1 MAGVALVTGGARG
14 IGAATAVLLAERGW
28 DVAVGYRA
36 EAEAAEEVADR
47 CRRAGCRAIT
57 VAGDVGLQDDVI
69 GMFAL
74 VDDHLGPLN
83 AMVNSAGVV
92 DHKATVADFDVTRL
106 QRMFTVNTV
115 GAFLCAGEAVRRMTA
130 SGGGSIVLLSSAAS
144 RQGGANRYVDYAA
157 SKGAVDVLTRGLAL
171 EVAGAGIRVNAVRP
185 GIIDTEIH
193 AAAGDANRA
202 AEAGPTIPLGRVGRP
217 QEVAE
222 SIVWLCSD
230 ASSYVTGAILDVA
243 GGR

>member
-14 IGAATAVLLAERGW
+14 IGAATAVLLAQRGW

-36 EAEAAEEVADR
+36 DTDAAEEVADR
-47 CRRAGCRAIT
+47 CRQAGRRAIT
-57 VAGDVGLQDDVI
+57 VAGDVGAEDDVV

-92 DHKATVADFDVTRL
+92 DRKATVAEFDVARL
-106 QRMFTVNTV
+106 QRMFTINTV
-115 GAFLCAGEAVRRMTA
+115 GAFLCAREAVRRMTA
-130 SGGGSIVLLSSAAS
+130 GGGGSIVLVSSAAA

-193 AAAGDANRA
+193 AAAGNPNRA

-230 ASSYVTGAILDVA
+230 ASSYVTGAVLDVA